1 MVTVDEL
8 VSVVHGYAGSG
19 QEQGQSYD
27 SKEHSLTRNPYS
39 FEKWSEFQEQM
50 LLPHNANLANALFT
64 DMEKLH
70 ETMGREVGV
79 DDAFEKVVK
88 VIQAGL
94 VDIENGGFG
103 NLAISL
109 QIENGDCDCDYHYGV
124 RTMPSVV
131 HFEYQSEDNKWSFDM
146 ETFVQS
152 SLYATGNLNAYS
164 DDEIKEI
171 LPNLLNKDTAH
182 DYLLFARNSKYDLFK
197 NIEINKITIK
207 NNENQNVVLAGDD
220 VQFIQDTINQEVNL
234 SAEYQWLF
242 RQHGAFYEPE
252 NQPKN
257 SFINDYWLFNINNQL
272 NFHISHIPV
281 KNIDIQADL
290 VDFHGDVLNDAA
302 VNVAD
307 MGLHFDK
314 DSSTWRYN
322 HNHQNIN
329 SLSMSR

>member
-1 MVTVDEL
+1 MVSVDEL

-39 FEKWSEFQEQM
+39 FDKWSEFQEQM
-50 LLPHNANLANALFT
+50 LLPHNANLASDLFA

-70 ETMGREVGV
+70 QTMGREVGV

-94 VDIENGGFG
+94 ADIENGGFG

-109 QIENGDCDCDYHYGV
+109 QIQEGDCDYHYGN

-131 HFEYQSEDNKWSFDM
+131 HFEYQSKDNKWSFDM
-146 ETFVQS
+146 EIFVQS

-164 DDEIKEI
+164 DDEIKEM
-171 LPNLLNKDTAH
+171 LPNLLNKDAVH
-182 DYLLFARNSKYDLFK
+182 DYLMFARNSKYDLFK

-207 NNENQNVVLAGDD
+207 NNENQDVVLVGDD
-220 VQFIQDTINQEVNL
+220 ARFIQDKINQEVNL

-242 RQHGAFYEPE
+242 RQHGAAYHPE
-252 NQPKN
+252 SQPKK
-257 SFINDYWLFNINNQL
+257 SFINDYWHFNINKQL
-272 NFHISHIPV
+272 NCNIGNHIPV
-281 KNIDIQADL
+281 ENIDIQANL

-302 VNVAD
+302 VNVED
-307 MGLHFDK
+307 IGLHFDK
-314 DSSTWRYN
+314 DSSTWQYSPN
-322 HNHQNIN
+322 NQNIN